1 MAEKQRWEKK
11 RGEKRKGS
19 DDNLSLL
26 DLGFHIVATTE
37 TSLKCV

>member
-1 MAEKQRWEKK
+1 MAKKQRLKK
-11 RGEKRKGS
+11 KGEKRKGS